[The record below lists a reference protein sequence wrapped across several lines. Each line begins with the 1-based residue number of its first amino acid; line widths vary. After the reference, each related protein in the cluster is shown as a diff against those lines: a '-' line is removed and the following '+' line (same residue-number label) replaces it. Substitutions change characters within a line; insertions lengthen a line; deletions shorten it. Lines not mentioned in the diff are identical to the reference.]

1 MKINSDCRV
10 KKGKASREP
19 FFCFNGGDMVPLI
32 GKNRRGHQLLDL
44 LEFKYLG
51 LSSQMRGNS
60 FKVTGTGWGIGLGA
74 PALIRAE
81 GFLR

>member
-10 KKGKASREP
+10 KKGKASP
-19 FFCFNGGDMVPLI
+19 FFWFNG
-32 GKNRRGHQLLDL
+32 QQFLDL

-74 PALIRAE
+74 PELIRAE